1 MYVYLVYHG
10 GIQCVYVRGVSFY
23 IIIVTELGNLETY
36 LYIFYGSLFLYSR
49 CWQFRYR
56 FEGIFS
62 LFLIIVDMI
71 NLDGNFRRYLD
82 YFCLKDMIM
91 HMHAKV
97 EVAQYY
103 VRSTSV

>member
-49 CWQFRYR
+49 C
-56 FEGIFS
+56 
-62 LFLIIVDMI
+62 
-71 NLDGNFRRYLD
+71 
-82 YFCLKDMIM
+82 
-91 HMHAKV
+91 
-97 EVAQYY
+97 
-103 VRSTSV
+103 